1 MLYARLLVLWLVIFV
16 IHAVGRDEDP
26 PPGSLNAQ
34 ESENSTQIDLP
45 APTKP
50 EPIATLEQAQPKPEQ
65 IKAKEERPGRFAP
78 ENNNL
83 IWYFVVVLGFGI
95 IAIRNR
101 KQVASLSNMAKPGY
115 HKLASAVDSARTIP
129 MSVYSKVSI
138 YLPNF
143 SRSGAS
149 GEGGVDGTSRIPK
162 IRAAVAKFLSYL
174 PTSLPFS
181 RTVSNGEALL
191 GRKCSDSDIELVPMT
206 YEYTPQLL
214 NYRISPILSKP
225 VAKELVQYVP
235 PALQMDDLKLL
246 YSSNEH
252 GALLSTLFD
261 KATGQGPAILIVK
274 DESNAVFGAFSPE
287 SWRRGS
293 FGNGQSFV
301 FTVSPQVEIYKW
313 DRGRNTHFFNASHN
327 HIGIGGPKAAIWL
340 DSKLRSGLTEDCNT
354 FLSPPLSK
362 SCNFDCYGVELW
374 GFVIPES
381 VLPSSYR

>member
-191 GRKCSDSDIELVPMT
+191 GRKCSDSDIEVT
-206 YEYTPQLL
+206 NGTE
-214 NYRISPILSKP
+214 
-225 VAKELVQYVP
+225 
-235 PALQMDDLKLL
+235 
-246 YSSNEH
+246 
-252 GALLSTLFD
+252 
-261 KATGQGPAILIVK
+261 
-274 DESNAVFGAFSPE
+274 
-287 SWRRGS
+287 RG
-293 FGNGQSFV
+293 
-301 FTVSPQVEIYKW
+301 
-313 DRGRNTHFFNASHN
+313 
-327 HIGIGGPKAAIWL
+327 L
-340 DSKLRSGLTEDCNT
+340 
-354 FLSPPLSK
+354 
-362 SCNFDCYGVELW
+362 
-374 GFVIPES
+374 
-381 VLPSSYR
+381 